1 MVDISIVK
9 GLYRLYTL
17 HVYYIYIRY
26 IFDIYFTPRR
36 PLFSRAILGGFLP
49 TLSRWRTGTRPG
61 EEEWARVIKVNQ
73 SNDVITIHIY
83 IYIYICRGYTY
94 IYTHIYIHIYT
105 YNSEFIQTCIH
116 MYIYIY
122 IYVFLIY
129 IYVYI
134 YVCACTCLYISVR
147 HLVSWCEPKILLK
160 AWWMGEVICDVLTLK
175 SMDWLKGKSTG
186 TIDFPME
193 YGGFL

>member
-49 TLSRWRTGTRPG
+49 TLCRCRTGTRPG

-73 SNDVITIHIY
+73 SNDVITIY

-94 IYTHIYIHIYT
+94 IYTYIHTYIYT
-105 YNSEFIQTCIH
+105 YNSEFIQSCIH
-116 MYIYIY
+116 MYIYIC
-122 IYVFLIY
+122 VC
-129 IYVYI
+129 VYLP
-134 YVCACTCLYISVR
+134 LYQCQTLGE
-147 HLVSWCEPKILLK
+147 LV
-160 AWWMGEVICDVLTLK
+160 
-175 SMDWLKGKSTG
+175 
-186 TIDFPME
+186 
-193 YGGFL
+193 

>member
-49 TLSRWRTGTRPG
+49 TLCRWRTGTRPG

-73 SNDVITIHIY
+73 SNDVITIYIY

-94 IYTHIYIHIYT
+94 IYIYIYIYT

-116 MYIYIY
+116 MYIYMYIYICLSHIY
-122 IYVFLIY
+122 IYMYIY
-129 IYVYI
+129 IYMCVR
-134 YVCACTCLYISVR
+134 VPASISVSDTWWAG
-147 HLVSWCEPKILLK
+147 VSRRFCSKPDEW
-160 AWWMGEVICDVLTLK
+160 
-175 SMDWLKGKSTG
+175 GK
-186 TIDFPME
+186 
-193 YGGFL
+193 